1 MRLLDTCVISET
13 LRSRPDPRAM
23 AWLGA
28 VDDATL
34 YLSVLSLGEIAQGA
48 ALLEPGH
55 RQTAILDWLDG
66 ITERFSSRILPVDA
80 RVARRWGRMAAAARR
95 SGRALSVPDGLI
107 AATALEHDMAL
118 VTRNEAD
125 FVGTGVP
132 VINPW
137 RGQSG

>member
-1 MRLLDTCVISET
+1 MRLLDTCVISEV
-13 LRSRPDPRAM
+13 LRARPDPRALH
-23 AWLGA
+23 WFGA
-28 VDDATL
+28 ADDQTL
-34 YLSVLSLGEIAQGA
+34 HLSVVTLGEIAQGA
-48 ALLEPGH
+48 ALLDAGP

-66 ITERFSSRILPVDA
+66 LHHQFADRILPVDA

-95 SGRALSVPDGLI
+95 NGRVLSVPDGLI

-118 VTRNEAD
+118 VTRNESD

-137 RGQSG
+137 RSEPS